1 MKKLKNLG
9 VYTLPDGKEL
19 IAEVEPGA
27 GYRLYP
33 TQLWNQYRKTEYLVT
48 REGTILIKGQPT
60 SLSVEQLVDTG
71 RRAQYPRSSRL
82 L

>member
-9 VYTLPDGKEL
+9 VYILPDGKEW
-19 IAEVEPGA
+19 IAEIEPGA

-33 TQLWNQYRKTEYLVT
+33 TKLWHQFRSTEYLVT
-48 REGTILIKGQPT
+48 PDGRLLVKGKPT
-60 SLSVEQLVDTG
+60 DLSIEHLVDTG
-71 RRAQYPRSSRL
+71 RSAQYPKSSRL

>member
-9 VYTLPDGKEL
+9 VYTLPDGREL

-33 TQLWNQYRKTEYLVT
+33 TRLWNQFRSTEYSVT
-48 REGTILIKGQPT
+48 PEGRLLIKGKPANI
-60 SLSVEQLVDTG
+60 SLEQLIDTG
-71 RRAQYPRSSRL
+71 RRAQYPKSSKL

>member
-1 MKKLKNLG
+1 MKRLKNLG
-9 VYTLPDGKEL
+9 IYTLPDGKEL

-33 TQLWNQYRKTEYLVT
+33 TQLWNQYRSSEYMVT
-48 REGTILIKGQPT
+48 REGRLLMKGKPCNL
-60 SLSVEQLVDTG
+60 SLDQLVDTG
-71 RRAQYPRSSRL
+71 RRAQYPRSSKL

>member
-1 MKKLKNLG
+1 MKKLRNLG
-9 VYTLPDGKEL
+9 IYTLPDGKEL

-33 TQLWNQYRKTEYLVT
+33 EQLWHQFRRSNYLVN
-48 REGTILIKGQPT
+48 REGRLLIEGRPT
-60 SLSVEQLVDTG
+60 NVSVEQLIDTG
-71 RRAQYPRSSRL
+71 RRVQYPKSSRL

>member
-9 VYTLPDGKEL
+9 VYALPDGKEM
-19 IAEVEPGA
+19 IAEIEPGA

-33 TQLWNQYRKTEYLVT
+33 AQLWNQFRSTEYLVN
-48 REGTILIKGQPT
+48 REGRLLIKGEPT
-60 SLSVEQLVDTG
+60 SLSTEQLIDTG
-71 RRAQYPRSSRL
+71 RRVQYPPSSKL